1 MDAKSWNLIR
11 AVWITSILLGTAV
24 YGAQIKDS
32 ESASHGF
39 DAAGYK
45 VERTYDY
52 TGFKVVQFNLPVLSH
67 YSYFLVSDSKAL
79 VVDPGRD
86 IQFYLDYAK
95 KEGLTIIG
103 VFLSHSHADFVA
115 GHTEMVKAVG
125 CPVYQSVKSGARYK
139 IESVQEGTT
148 LQVGKA
154 KVVFM
159 DTPGH
164 VLDGTSALVYAEG
177 KAVPELMF
185 SGDYLFAGSVGRPDL
200 VAGTTSEGLATQIYD
215 TWNNKVSKLADSVV
229 VLPAHGA
236 GSLCG
241 AHLKETPFTTIGEE
255 RATNPNL
262 QYKNKAEFIAV
273 LLSELQEP
281 PQYFGHNARMNRDG
295 PPLVDWQAQADKAQ
309 PAAALTN
316 AEQYYVVDLRNSKDY
331 AAGHV
336 PNSINIGLRGRLET
350 WVGIMVPWA
359 TNEQGRVVLCG
370 QPEELKEA
378 SHRLHRVGYK
388 AKVLDYGDWTKAA
401 LAVTSN
407 KLTDPLDLYQ
417 AMQAGTSPL
426 IVDVR
431 LPNEWMGLRIGNVLN
446 LPLNRLAELSAR
458 LEPDRPVLAVCNSA
472 YRSSL
477 AMGVLER
484 KGFKDVTSL
493 NGGSEA
499 WLAAGLP
506 TYGAQTPTHV
516 SSTAKRV
523 IPLPERLSAEEL
535 KRMLMDLPGTFDLV
549 DVRPAG
555 HFADYRLPGSVNV
568 DVADLV
574 GNPAYLTGA
583 GPLVIVDR
591 DGSLA
596 MVVAGILSQ
605 KTQRPIKALYGG
617 LESYWG
623 RTAGM
628 DRASAASTPAPA
640 GPSVQRPSAPVSPPQ
655 VPAQPKPTQPSP
667 KKSAGC

>member
-1 MDAKSWNLIR
+1 MDTKAWKRTGAGW
-11 AVWITSILLGTAV
+11 VITVFLCAAAC
-24 YGAQIKDS
+24 GAQIKDS
-32 ESASHGF
+32 ESASHGY
-39 DAAGYK
+39 DAASYK
-45 VERTYDY
+45 VEQTYDY
-52 TGFKVVQFNLPVLSH
+52 PGFKVVQFNLPVLSH
-67 YSYFLVSDSKAL
+67 YSYFLVSDGKAL

-86 IQFYLDYAK
+86 IQSYLDHAR
-95 KEGLTIIG
+95 KEGLTILG

-115 GHTEMVKAVG
+115 GHMEMVKAVG
-125 CPVYQSVKSGARYK
+125 CPVYQSAKSGARYK
-139 IESVQEGTT
+139 IEPVQEGTT

-154 KVVFM
+154 RVVFM

-164 VLDGTSALVYAEG
+164 VLDGTSALVYAED
-177 KAVPELMF
+177 KTVPEVMF

-200 VAGTTSEGLATQIYD
+200 VAGTTSEGLATQIHE

-241 AHLKETPFTTIGEE
+241 AHLKDTPFTTIGEE

-281 PQYFGHNARMNRDG
+281 PQYFGRNALMNRDG
-295 PPLVDWQAQADKAQ
+295 PPLVDWQAQAEKAQ
-309 PAAALTN
+309 PAAALTS
-316 AEQYYVVDLRNSKDY
+316 ADQHYVVDLRDSKDY

-350 WVGIMVPWA
+350 WVGIMVPW
-359 TNEQGRVVLCG
+359 TLNEQGRVVLCG
-370 QPEELKEA
+370 SPEELQEA

-388 AKVLDYGDWTKAA
+388 ARVLDYGDWTKAG

-407 KLTDPLDLYQ
+407 KLTEPLDLYQ

-446 LPLNRLAELSAR
+446 LPLNHLAELSAK
-458 LEPDRPVLAVCNSA
+458 LEPDRPVLTVCNSA

-477 AMGVLER
+477 AMRVLER
-484 KGFKDVTSL
+484 RGFKDVTSL

-516 SSTAKRV
+516 STTPKRV
-523 IPLPERLSAEEL
+523 VPLPDRLSAEEL

-549 DVRPAG
+549 DVRPPA
-555 HFADYRLPGSVNV
+555 HFADYSLPGSVNV

-583 GPLVIVDR
+583 GPLVVVDR

-596 MVVAGILSQ
+596 MAVAGILSQ

-617 LESYWG
+617 LEAYWG
-623 RTAGM
+623 RAATVTGT
-628 DRASAASTPAPA
+628 ASAPAQGASPAVRPSTP
-640 GPSVQRPSAPVSPPQ
+640 VQPQ
-655 VPAQPKPTQPSP
+655 VPAQPKPTQPTT

>member
-1 MDAKSWNLIR
+1 MG
-11 AVWITSILLGTAV
+11 TSMWKKIGRGWMMGVLVGSAL

-32 ESASHGF
+32 ESASHGY
-39 DAAGYK
+39 DAASYQ

-52 TGFKVVQFNLPVLSH
+52 PGFRVVQFNLPVLSH
-67 YSYFLVSDSKAL
+67 YSYFLVSEGKAL
-79 VVDPGRD
+79 AVDPGRD
-86 IQFYLDYAK
+86 IQSYLDFAR
-95 KEGLTIIG
+95 KEGLTIMGI
-103 VFLSHSHADFVA
+103 FLSHSHADFVA

-125 CPVYQSVKSGARYK
+125 CPVYQSAKSGARYK
-139 IESVQEGTT
+139 IEPVQEGTT

-154 KVVFM
+154 KVTFM

-177 KAVPELMF
+177 RTVPEVMF

-200 VAGTTSEGLATQIYD
+200 VAGTTSEGLATQIYE

-241 AHLKETPFTTIGEE
+241 AHLKDTPFTTIGEE

-262 QYKNKAEFIAV
+262 QHKNKAEFIAV

-281 PQYFGHNARMNRDG
+281 PQYFGHNALMNRDG
-295 PPLVDWQAQADKAQ
+295 PPLVDWQAQAEKAQ

-316 AEQYYVVDLRNSKDY
+316 ADQFYVVDLRDSKDY
-331 AAGHV
+331 ATGHV

-359 TNEQGRVVLCG
+359 MNEQGRVVLCG
-370 QPEELKEA
+370 NPEELKEA
-378 SHRLHRVGYK
+378 SHRLHRVGYR
-388 AKVLDYGDWTKAA
+388 ARVLDYGDWTRAQ

-407 KLTDPLDLYQ
+407 KLTEPLDLHQ

-458 LEPDRPVLAVCNSA
+458 LEPDRPVLTVCNSA

-484 KGFKDVTSL
+484 RGFKNVTSL

-506 TYGAQTPTHV
+506 TYGAQSQAHV
-516 SSTAKRV
+516 STTAKRV

-549 DVRPAG
+549 DVRPAS
-555 HFADYRLPGSVNV
+555 HFADYSLPGSVNV

-596 MVVAGILSQ
+596 MAVAGILSQ

-617 LESYWG
+617 LEAYWG

-628 DRASAASTPAPA
+628 ERVPAASPPAPS
-640 GPSVQRPSAPVSPPQ
+640 GPAAQRPAVPAPSPQ
-655 VPAQPKPTQPSP
+655 VPAQPKPTQPT